1 MTDTCNTKIKKKC
14 VFFFIHE
21 VLNFRKLIIGQKSNI
36 FLTDFLAEK
45 KVLRNKS
52 SEQKLQRHLA
62 QRILENKRRPNI
74 FDF

>member
-1 MTDTCNTKIKKKC
+1 MF

-21 VLNFRKLIIGQKSNI
+21 VLNFRKLIIHVGQKSNI
-36 FLTDFLAEK
+36 FLTDFLAGK
-45 KVLRNKS
+45 KNVLRNKS